1 MFPKSINGKV
11 RNSDVRFE
19 VFLSQFRRGTPQI
32 EEKKNKKDKKKGIS
46 FKSLRIILKQSSRNL
61 LV

>member
-32 EEKKNKKDKKKGIS
+32 EEKKNKNGA
-46 FKSLRIILKQSSRNL
+46 ILKELSPTFST
-61 LV
+61 LVCFRD